1 MGRYWY
7 DSQRPNR
14 LANITLE
21 GYAGAQALTGT
32 RALSYV
38 FDDYG
43 STARSNG
50 SVHMGNGNLMYTV
63 SHDNARG
70 KHTVRW
76 EIYKIGVG
84 YRWSMRAALN
94 ISSCITVLMRRR
106 LAAWRTGASGSF
118 KVFCPIKRNK
128 FIATAA
134 NWQIK

>member
-50 SVHMGNGNLMYTV
+50 RVPMGNGNLMYTV
-63 SHDNARG
+63 SHDNASTRCAG
-70 KHTVRW
+70 RATPASTCRW
-76 EIYKIGVG
+76 
-84 YRWSMRAALN
+84 R
-94 ISSCITVLMRRR
+94 
-106 LAAWRTGASGSF
+106 SGT
-118 KVFCPIKRNK
+118 
-128 FIATAA
+128 AT
-134 NWQIK
+134 